1 MTLPADKV
9 LALAKEAGALPISYN
24 ESRNQVEYSLFGDE
38 LTKFAA
44 LLQQQMIEDGWRQC
58 AVGQGTT
65 QFCGVAEELEPELY
79 EVKSHAERYLFI
91 RSIINF
97 KGGEDGLLWAY
108 LQLNLGL
115 ESSPPLKNIDKYI
128 DELIE
133 QRNKK
138 SIGAEHRAIERA
150 RSANDT

>member
-1 MTLPADKV
+1 M
-9 LALAKEAGALPISYN
+9 
-24 ESRNQVEYSLFGDE
+24 
-38 LTKFAA
+38 
-44 LLQQQMIEDGWRQC
+44 
-58 AVGQGTT
+58 GQGTT
-65 QFCGVAEELEPELY
+65 QFCGVAEELERELY

-97 KGGEDGLLWAY
+97 KGGGDGLLWAY

-138 SIGAEHRAIERA
+138 SIGAEHRAIDQA
-150 RSANDT
+150 RSANDEGR